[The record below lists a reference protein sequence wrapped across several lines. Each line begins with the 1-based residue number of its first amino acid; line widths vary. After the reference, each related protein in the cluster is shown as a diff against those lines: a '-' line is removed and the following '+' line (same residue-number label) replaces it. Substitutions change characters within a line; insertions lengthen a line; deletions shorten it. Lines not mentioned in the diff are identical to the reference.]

1 MTSMPLSRRATES
14 GERIGTQILR
24 SKVITG
30 SETEPKV
37 LIIKLMIHQGI
48 FKRRRI
54 HSKMPGGFFNFEEEG
69 TNTRLYGFGH
79 GDHLRLRDEFGN
91 IWRGTAEK
99 VSEESVRYTFRDAN
113 GRTIS
118 GVSDSFG
125 VVLRDGRGKTW
136 RGFIE

>member
-1 MTSMPLSRRATES
+1 ME
-14 GERIGTQILR
+14 
-24 SKVITG
+24 
-30 SETEPKV
+30 
-37 LIIKLMIHQGI
+37 LMIQRGI
-48 FKRRRI
+48 FKRRRT
-54 HSKMPGGFFNFEEEG
+54 HSSLPGGFFNFEEEG
-69 TNTRLYGFGH
+69 TKARLYGSGY

-91 IWRGTAEK
+91 VWRGTAEK

-113 GRTIS
+113 GRTIT